1 MDLPPPGL
9 ELLAHD
15 RKVRKPQHQTGAEL
29 LVDAEQL
36 QFLAEHA
43 MVAPLD
49 LLKALQVVIELL
61 LVGPDRAVDALQ
73 LRVALVA
80 APVRAGDRQK
90 LEGTDLSCPL
100 EVRSPAQIDEPVV
113 LVDADLSVLDLVVA
127 VLVRAFLCELFDLVD
142 LVVLIP
148 LAEEL
153 ERLRDGQVAMLER
166 QVLLGD
172 LAHLRLDLFEVVWG
186 QRAREIEVVVEA
198 VGDRWSEAELR
209 PREQLEHR
217 AGHHVRGR
225 MAQRVE
231 LLVAVVRLAVSL
243 RHSATP
249 KQKSPPSL
257 GREVISRFHPA
268 SPATPARFILGYTG
282 PAPSA
287 RRWSLGVRCAGLPP
301 LPARSFAPPRS
312 LSASSRRSNHRP
324 PTSRDRR
331 GLRRG
336 SDIEDPLTRMAG
348 RARDRSRPVLIL
360 VRVHRR
366 LLRRSGQI

>member
-1 MDLPPPGL
+1 MTRALVDLLVGDVRRVHERVAPVPMDLPPPSL

-15 RKVRKPQHQTGAEL
+15 RKVRKPEHQTGSEL

-43 MVAPLD
+43 MVAALD

-90 LEGTDLSCPL
+90 LERTDLSRPL
-100 EVRSPAQIDEPVV
+100 DVRSPAQIDESVV
-113 LVDADLSVLDLVVA
+113 LVHADAPVADLVVA
-127 VLVRAFLCELFDLVD
+127 VVVRALLCKLFDLVD
-142 LVVLIP
+142 LVVLLA
-148 LAEEL
+148 LAEEP
-153 ERLRDGQVAMLER
+153 ERLGHRHVAMLER

-172 LAHLRLDLFEVVWG
+172 LAHLHLDLSEVVRG

-209 PREQLEHR
+209 LREELQDR
-217 AGHHVRGR
+217 AGHHVRCR

-268 SPATPARFILGYTG
+268 SPATPARFISRLYGAC
-282 PAPSA
+282 PIRSA
-287 RRWSLGVRCAGLPP
+287 VV
-301 LPARSFAPPRS
+301 
-312 LSASSRRSNHRP
+312 SRGS
-324 PTSRDRR
+324 
-331 GLRRG
+331 LRRASTTPG
-336 SDIEDPLTRMAG
+336 SLF
-348 RARDRSRPVLIL
+348 RATQIVI
-360 VRVHRR
+360 RVVAS
-366 LLRRSGQI
+366 LES